1 MSLSRKVFVQGWILC
16 GLCSHLSFLNT
27 LSSVCVD
34 VIVLAFNPAA
44 RGRIEGSSYMN
55 FKMLLF
61 QGHVLK
67 VRRWIA
73 MDFHKEMYDLLGQ
86 NLNTGKVYKVSK
98 DR

>member
-1 MSLSRKVFVQGWILC
+1 MCLSRKVFVQGWILC

-55 FKMLLF
+55 FKTLLF

-67 VRRWIA
+67 VRSWLA
-73 MDFHKEMYDLLGQ
+73 VHFHEEMYDLLGQ
-86 NLNTGKVYKVSK
+86 KLNKGKVYQVSK